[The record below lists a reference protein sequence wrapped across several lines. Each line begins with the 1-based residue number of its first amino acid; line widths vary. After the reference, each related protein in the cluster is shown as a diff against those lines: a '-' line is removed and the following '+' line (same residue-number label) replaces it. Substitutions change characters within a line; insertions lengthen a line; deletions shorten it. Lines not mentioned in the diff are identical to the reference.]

1 MKKPWILVPALAMT
15 FMVLAAPT
23 MNFNVI
29 IPALIDVP
37 DHIKVAAMIDRT
49 LVKDDASNVIEGV
62 ITGEMIGED
71 KLATQILMDGVHA
84 MLENAATVSLKRT
97 TEVYPGGSPFSAA
110 FPEPIPWE
118 QIESLCEKYEA
129 DAIVAIEKF
138 DSDFIIVPGISQT
151 ASVKAGIRMYDPA
164 NKTIVD
170 QYQFSHQESW
180 DSGPLTL
187 ESAINGMISK
197 TSAIKEASYEAG
209 IAYGRRL
216 SPSWYRVSRKYYRRS
231 KGDDVF
237 AEGARMMEVNDWFA
251 AKEALFQ
258 AVENGHRK
266 TKGRASHNLAVVCE
280 IEGNLEDAK
289 AWAQEAW
296 GKYRNKKSRDYLYD
310 LNRRINEMARVNQQL
325 DK

>member
-1 MKKPWILVPALAMT
+1 
-15 FMVLAAPT
+15 
-23 MNFNVI
+23 MNFNVM
-29 IPALIDVP
+29 IPAVIDVP

-49 LVKDDASNVIEGV
+49 LLEDDASNVIEGV
-62 ITGEMIGED
+62 LTGELIGED

-97 TEVYPGGSPFSAA
+97 TEVYPGGSSFSAA
-110 FPEPIPWE
+110 FPEPLSWE
-118 QIESLCEKYEA
+118 EIEALCEKYQA

-138 DSDFIIVPGISQT
+138 DSDFIIVPGVNQT
-151 ASVKAGIRMYDPA
+151 ATIKAGIRMYDPA
-164 NKTIVD
+164 HKSIID
-170 QYQFSHQESW
+170 QYQYSHQESW
-180 DSGPLTL
+180 GSGPLTL
-187 ESAINGMISK
+187 ETAIDGLISK
-197 TSAIKEASYEAG
+197 NVAIREASYEAG

-216 SPSWYRVSRKYYRRS
+216 SPSWYRISRHYYRKS

-266 TKGRASHNLAVVCE
+266 TKGKAAHNLAVVCE
-280 IEGNLEDAK
+280 IEGNLEEAK
-289 AWAQEAW
+289 SWVQEAW
-296 GKYRNKKSRDYLYD
+296 GKYKNKKSKDYLYD

-325 DK
+325 DQ

>member
-1 MKKPWILVPALAMT
+1 MLAIA
-15 FMVLAAPT
+15 FLVLAAPN

-49 LVKDDASNVIEGV
+49 LVDDEASNVIEGV
-62 ITGEMIGED
+62 ITGELIGED
-71 KLATQILMDGVHA
+71 RLATQILMDGVHA

-110 FPEPIPWE
+110 FPEPISWE
-118 QIESLCEKYEA
+118 EIESLCDKYQV

-138 DSDFIIVPGISQT
+138 DSDFIIVPGVNQT
-151 ASVKAGIRMYDPA
+151 ATVKAGIRLYDPTQ
-164 NKTIVD
+164 KSIID

-180 DSGPLTL
+180 SSGPLTL
-187 ESAINGMISK
+187 ETALDGLISK
-197 TSAIKEASYEAG
+197 TAAIKEASYEAG
-209 IAYGRRL
+209 IEYGRRL
-216 SPSWYRVSRKYYRRS
+216 SPSWYRVSRPYFRKS

-237 AEGARMMEVNDWFA
+237 AEGARMMEVNDWHA
-251 AKEALFQ
+251 AKEALYH

-266 TKGRASHNLAVVCE
+266 TKGKAAHNLAVVFE
-280 IEGNLEDAK
+280 IEGNLEEAK
-289 AWAQEAW
+289 GWAQEAW
-296 GKYRNKKSRDYLYD
+296 GKYKNKKSRDYLYD

-325 DK
+325 DQ

>member
-1 MKKPWILVPALAMT
+1 MAFFI
-15 FMVLAAPT
+15 LAAPT

-29 IPALIDVP
+29 IPALIDIP

-49 LVKDDASNVIEGV
+49 LVEDDASNVIEGV

-71 KLATQILMDGVHA
+71 KLATQIMMDGVYA
-84 MLENAATVSLKRT
+84 MLENAATISLKRT

-110 FPEPIPWE
+110 FPEPMKWE
-118 QIESLCEKYEA
+118 EIEALCKKYEA

-138 DSDFIIVPGISQT
+138 DSDFIIVPGVSQT
-151 ASVKAGIRMYDPA
+151 ATVKAGIRLYDPA
-164 NKTIVD
+164 NKSIID
-170 QYQFSHQESW
+170 QYQYSHQESFG
-180 DSGPLTL
+180 SGELTI
-187 ESAINGMISK
+187 EAAINGLISK
-197 TSAIKEASYEAG
+197 NAAIKEASYEAG
-209 IAYGRRL
+209 IEYGRRL
-216 SPSWYRVSRKYYRRS
+216 SPSWYRVARKYYKKS

-266 TKGRASHNLAVVCE
+266 TKGKAAHNLAVVCE

-289 AWAQEAW
+289 GWAQEAW
-296 GKYRNKKSRDYLYD
+296 GKYKNKKSKDYLYD
-310 LNRRINEMARVNQQL
+310 LNRRINEMARVNKQL
-325 DK
+325 E